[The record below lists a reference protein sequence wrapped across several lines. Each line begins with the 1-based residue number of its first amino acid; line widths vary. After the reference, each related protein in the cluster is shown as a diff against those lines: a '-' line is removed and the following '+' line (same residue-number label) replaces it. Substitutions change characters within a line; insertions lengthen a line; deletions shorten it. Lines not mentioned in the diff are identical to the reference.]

1 MIWTDEQIAA
11 LRAIT
16 PKDTAEAFGAKYGI
30 SKNGVVKKAWRLGI
44 KFAVLGAWEA
54 EDLET
59 LTRLCGD
66 KTAKEIAAILGRNE
80 DNIHKQA
87 SRMGMSFKER
97 RSHKISTPRPRAR
110 DRKVYATP
118 VQIIRVTERTIDYC
132 PQCHAPVSN
141 WSQHYE
147 RMDHI
152 EPRLQAWYE
161 QQAAKRSA

>member
-11 LRAIT
+11 LKAIT
-16 PKDTAEAFGAKYGI
+16 PEDTAAAFGAKYGI
-30 SKNGVVKKAWRLGI
+30 SKNGVIKKAWRLGV
-44 KFAVLGAWEA
+44 KFVRAYDWAPA
-54 EDLET
+54 DLET

-97 RSHKISTPRPRAR
+97 RSCKISAPRPRAR
-110 DRKVYATP
+110 DRRVHASP
-118 VQIIRVTERTIDYC
+118 VQVIRVFERELAYC

-147 RMDHI
+147 RMGHI